1 MKSHNIILYGPPG
14 TGKTYQTTALAV
26 QLIEALSPADF
37 HQQYPATA
45 RARLREQAE
54 QYRQA
59 GRLAMVIFHPSF
71 SYEDFV
77 EGIKPQSNEQK
88 LGYEVV
94 DGIFKQICI
103 RAAHTLYLAQ
113 QQHTL
118 TVTATNRHDFDA
130 LFFEFIDYLKRTVAD
145 DTQETVFESKTGK
158 PFYLTDINKNST
170 LALRMGKGK
179 KAYAVTKATLGKLYR
194 TFDAAQDI
202 KNLRRD
208 LPASAQGIG
217 SVTWAVFNRLKE
229 YEATRNQTY
238 QFLLAGNNPYDAAQY
253 QAMKRDVANLDYAS
267 LTEEDY
273 ASAGHFV
280 LAIDEINRGNVAAI
294 FGELIALLEDDKRAG
309 QPEAL
314 RTILPYSRESFSVPP
329 NLFLVGTMN
338 TADRSV
344 EALDS
349 ALRRRFSFQSVPPT
363 PALLTSV
370 EVTIGPSPTRLSDD
384 AELPMAAE
392 VEVAYRSPGASPSTY
407 TIDLEKLLHTINR
420 RLTALLDAEH
430 QIGHGYLMPIMTT
443 DHPLDTLREVFYRKI
458 IPLLQEYFFN
468 AMEKVMLV
476 IGSDFFTTPD
486 LPEAS
491 GNFFATS
498 DRPDEWLE
506 ASAYQPPYHILSLT
520 DEEFVNALRN
530 VYDPS

>member
-26 QLIEALSPADF
+26 QLIEDLLPADF
-37 HQQYPATA
+37 QQQYPATA
-45 RARLREQAE
+45 RAKLREQAE
-54 QYRQA
+54 HYRQQ
-59 GRLAMVIFHPSF
+59 GRLAMVVFHPSF

-88 LGYEVV
+88 LGYEVA

-103 RAAHTLYLAQ
+103 RAAHALYLAQ
-113 QQHTL
+113 QTNTL
-118 TVTATNRHDFDA
+118 TATATTRHNFDA
-130 LFFEFIDYLKRTVAD
+130 LFFEFIDYLKRIVAD
-145 DTQETVFESKTGK
+145 ETQETVFESKTGK
-158 PFYLTDINKNST
+158 PLYLTDINKNST

-179 KAYAVTKATLGKLYR
+179 KEYAVTKSTLAKLYG
-194 TFDAAQDI
+194 TFDSAQDI

-208 LPASAQGIG
+208 LPASAQGVG

-238 QFLLAGNNPYDAAQY
+238 QFLLAGNNSYDAAQY
-253 QAMKRDVANLDYAS
+253 QAMKRDVAHLDYAS

-273 ASAGHFV
+273 AQVGSFV
-280 LAIDEINRGNVAAI
+280 LVIDEINRGNVAAI

-314 RTILPYSRESFSVPP
+314 YTILPYSRESFSVPP

-344 EALDS
+344 EALDT
-349 ALRRRFSFQSVPPT
+349 ALRRRFSFQSVPPA

-370 EVTIGPSPTRLSDD
+370 EVTVLPSSDQPASDTVLSV
-384 AELPMAAE
+384 AAE
-392 VEVAYRSPGASPSTY
+392 AKVGYRKPEDAAAAY
-407 TIDLEKLLHTINR
+407 TIDLEKLLRTINR

-430 QIGHGYLMPIMTT
+430 QIGHGYLMPVMTA

-468 AMEKVMLV
+468 AMEKVVLV

-486 LPEAS
+486 LPETS

-506 ASAYQPPYHILSLT
+506 ASAYQPPYHLRSLT
-520 DEEFVNALRN
+520 DEEFMNAVRN

>member
-14 TGKTYQTTALAV
+14 TGKTYQTSALAV
-26 QLIEALSPADF
+26 QLIENLSPSDF
-37 HQQYPATA
+37 RQEYPMTA
-45 RARLREQAE
+45 RTQLREQAE
-54 QYRQA
+54 RYRQA
-59 GRLAMVIFHPSF
+59 GRMAMVIFHPSF

-88 LGYEVV
+88 LLYEVA

-103 RAAHTLYLAQ
+103 RAAHALYLAQ

-118 TVTATNRHDFDA
+118 TATATTRHDFDA
-130 LFFEFIDYLKRTVAD
+130 LFFEFIDYLQRTAAD

-170 LALRMGKGK
+170 LSLRMGKGK
-179 KAYAVTKATLGKLYR
+179 KAYAVTKGTLAKLYR
-194 TFDAAQDI
+194 TFDSAQDI

-208 LPASAQGIG
+208 LPASARGGG

-238 QFLLAGNNPYDAAQY
+238 RFLLTGNSPYDAAQY
-253 QAMKRDVANLDYAS
+253 QAMKRDVAHLDYAS
-267 LTEEDY
+267 LTTEDY
-273 ASAGHFV
+273 AQAGTFV
-280 LAIDEINRGNVAAI
+280 LIIDEINRGNVAAI

-314 RTILPYSRESFSVPP
+314 RTVLPYSREPFSVPP

-344 EALDS
+344 EALDT
-349 ALRRRFSFQSVPPT
+349 ALRRRFSFVAVPPT
-363 PALLTSV
+363 PALLASV
-370 EVTIGPSPTRLSDD
+370 EVTVRPSSAVRSSPSALS
-384 AELPMAAE
+384 LAAE
-392 VEVAYRSPGASPSTY
+392 REGEYRKPEATPTTY
-407 TIDLEKLLHTINR
+407 IIHLEKLLRTINR

-430 QIGHGYLMPIMTT
+430 QIGHGYLMPVMEA

-468 AMEKVMLV
+468 TTEKVILV
-476 IGSDFFTTPD
+476 VGNNFFTPSD
-486 LPEAS
+486 LPETS
-491 GNFFATS
+491 GNFFAIPDPS
-498 DRPDEWLE
+498 DQWPE
-506 ASAYQPPYHILSLT
+506 ASAYQRSYEIRSLS
-520 DEEFVNALRN
+520 DEEFVNAVRH
-530 VYDPS
+530 VYAPS